1 MSSDNAMSAA
11 YYEGSG
17 VFSVRAGDVRPP
29 AAGEVRLEVAYC
41 GVCGT
46 DLHIAHGAMDARVR
60 PPQVIGHEMS
70 GTVAEL
76 GEGVEGFQSRRRG
89 GRAATRPAWQRRRTG
104 A

>member
-1 MSSDNAMSAA
+1 MSAA
-11 YYEGSG
+11 YYEGPG
-17 VFSVRAGDVRPP
+17 VFSVGPGHARPP

-70 GTVAEL
+70 GTVAEV
-76 GEGVEGFQSRRRG
+76 GDGVEGFQPGDEVVVRPLDSARRD
-89 GRAATRPAWQRRRTG
+89 RPPIG